1 MARLAQDQRRALRLP
16 ARAKADLSALK
27 RAGNR
32 MMGEQGRE
40 APLRDVADAAGVAF
54 GRAQAIMNAARP
66 AGALDAPLDGDEA
79 LTMIDVLADPRAEE
93 AYDEVV
99 REAATPELGALLGSL
114 SEREREVVER
124 RHGLGGRDE
133 ESLADIGRRLGVS
146 RERARQIEARA
157 LAKMRL
163 PQGR

>member
-1 MARLAQDQRRALRLP
+1 
-16 ARAKADLSALK
+16 
-27 RAGNR
+27 
-32 MMGEQGRE
+32 
-40 APLRDVADAAGVAF
+40 
-54 GRAQAIMNAARP
+54 
-66 AGALDAPLDGDEA
+66 
-79 LTMIDVLADPRAEE
+79 
-93 AYDEVV
+93 
-99 REAATPELGALLGSL
+99 
-114 SEREREVVER
+114 VER